1 MTFIERN
8 EKLVTVVLIVF
19 VFVVAAIPMEPED
32 MELYQGPPRL
42 FDVLI
47 PILLLLVVG
56 WCQYKHVPIKEVD
69 ESI

>member
-8 EKLVTVVLIVF
+8 ENLVIVVLIVF
-19 VFVVAAIPMEPED
+19 VLLVAAIPIKPED

-47 PILLLLVVG
+47 PVIILLVIG
-56 WCQYKHVPIKEVD
+56 WCQCKHVPIKEVD
-69 ESI
+69 E